1 MEHLDEHEMLIEYSE
16 MSAFDFNSEEFRRV
30 RKDYLECKGFLD
42 NLMMNLVRIAENFKP
57 AKTY

>member
-42 NLMMNLVRIAENFKP
+42 NLMMNILKIAENLKP
-57 AKTY
+57 AKSF